1 MPLNVT
7 DIRANQNEHIR
18 HAAKVI
24 GKSLFRR
31 KVFEAIYRGKKKT
44 KTVQDIMAET
54 EMSRVRV
61 LQEAGILSAK
71 QIVQKIRKDGETAY
85 NKYDSYTHDKKKILA
100 LVDNPKKA
108 SKYPTKQEPRQ
119 VLIKK
124 IQVSYTGEKP
134 KIEKITVD
142 DIDSYSKVINYK
154 EIDKTIEL
162 KKNSE
167 ESIKIGL
174 QNIIGE
180 NNTFKDWGGEK
191 NDIYTNKLT
200 LKGNR
205 KFVAFALKGKA
216 TQGTLTPKMMGKN
229 GDQVGRLFSSTAD
242 IFIVVYH
249 SKIDESIVSQMEAY
263 AVAKAMSGTPI
274 YYCTIDGDDLNR
286 LYQAYKDCF
295 E

>member
-1 MPLNVT
+1 MPTNVT
-7 DIRANQNEHIR
+7 DLRANKNENIV
-18 HAAKVI
+18 HAAKII
-24 GKSLFRR
+24 GRSQFRR

-44 KTVQDIMAET
+44 KTVNEIMAET
-54 EMSRVRV
+54 GMSQVRV
-61 LQEAGILSAK
+61 LQEGGTLAVN
-71 QIVQKIRKDGETAY
+71 QIVEKTKKEGRMAY
-85 NKYDSYTHDKKKILA
+85 TKYESYTHDKNKILS
-100 LVDNPKKA
+100 LLDNPKNV
-108 SKYPTKQEPRQ
+108 SKLPTKQSPHHVLVKEIRVKYQ
-119 VLIKK
+119 V
-124 IQVSYTGEKP
+124 EKP
-134 KIEKITVD
+134 KIEKITID
-142 DIDSYSKVINYK
+142 EIDSYSNVSNFKN
-154 EIDKTIEL
+154 IDKAIDL
-162 KKNSE
+162 SNFSE
-167 ESIKIGL
+167 DSIKRGL
-174 QNIIGE
+174 QKIINE

-191 NDIYTNKLT
+191 NDIYTNKLIF
-200 LKGNR
+200 KGNR

-263 AVAKAMSGTPI
+263 SVAKAMSGTPI